1 MSDWYGTTP
10 VAFLIFNRPETTARV
25 FEAIRRVRPP
35 KLLVVADGP
44 RSDREGEN
52 EKCRAARS
60 VIERVDWPCEVITNY
75 ADTNLGCRT
84 RISSGLDWVFANV
97 DEAIILED
105 DCLPDPSFFPFCEE
119 LLARYRDD
127 DRIMMI
133 SGDNFQFGRRR
144 GPQSY
149 YFSQYTHIW
158 GWATWK
164 RAWRRYDVGMKLWPT
179 VREGEWL
186 FDILGDRRSVTYWT
200 NIFDRVH
207 QEKINTW
214 DCQWM
219 FSCWLE
225 SGLSIMPCTNLVSN
239 IGFASDATH
248 TSRRSPFS
256 NMAVV
261 PTRFPLQHP
270 SFVIRDAKADS
281 FTQHTH
287 YHPGRLRRLAYR
299 FLRFR

>member
-127 DRIMMI
+127 DRIMI
-133 SGDNFQFGRRR
+133 IAYLFYGSGKVV
-144 GPQSY
+144 SC
-149 YFSQYTHIW
+149 
-158 GWATWK
+158 
-164 RAWRRYDVGMKLWPT
+164 
-179 VREGEWL
+179 VR
-186 FDILGDRRSVTYWT
+186 
-200 NIFDRVH
+200 
-207 QEKINTW
+207 
-214 DCQWM
+214 
-219 FSCWLE
+219 
-225 SGLSIMPCTNLVSN
+225 
-239 IGFASDATH
+239 IGNGAH
-248 TSRRSPFS
+248 G
-256 NMAVV
+256 
-261 PTRFPLQHP
+261 FPP
-270 SFVIRDAKADS
+270 ND
-281 FTQHTH
+281 
-287 YHPGRLRRLAYR
+287 
-299 FLRFR
+299 